1 MFTLMAI
8 AEPTSAIIC
17 FILVWFMAK
26 PYRITGE
33 NSFLGL
39 PIGFAIMGVSHVI
52 ATTVAFSNDLA
63 WFMLLFRTFSFAFIA
78 TAYFFSSKTLKK
90 TQYLINITLSSLIVG
105 LIVLSLE
112 VFVAP
117 QSVWENYNIAQI
129 YCRVFIE
136 IFLLYII
143 AFTINNHIKRPDP
156 ATLWIPFGF
165 IFLAISQYSFLFW
178 YLDYSVTALWSAIA
192 FRIIGLL
199 LFLVISYR
207 TFHSSKEAE

>member
-1 MFTLMAI
+1 MPI

-39 PIGFAIMGVSHVI
+39 PIGFAIMGISHVI
-52 ATTVAFSNDLA
+52 ATIVVFSSDLG

-78 TAYFFSSKTLKK
+78 ASYFFSSKSFKK
-90 TQYLINITLSSLIVG
+90 TQYLLNITLSALIVG
-105 LIVLSLE
+105 LIVLSLA

-117 QSVWENYNIAQI
+117 FSVWESYNIAQV

-136 IFLLYII
+136 VFLVYII
-143 AFTINNHIKRPDP
+143 AFTINNHVKRPDP
-156 ATLWIPFGF
+156 WTLWIPFGF
-165 IFLAISQYSFLFW
+165 IFLAISQYSFFFW

-199 LFLVISYR
+199 VFLVISYR
-207 TFHSSKEAE
+207 TFYCSKETE